1 MSIVESVRKSLVPI
15 HPEGYIF
22 IAAFAIGAF
31 LLHWISPTL
40 GWIGFIATGWCVY
53 FFRDPPRL
61 TPLREGLVVSP
72 ADGIVCSVGFFLPP
86 PELGLGAEPLQR
98 VSIFM
103 SVFDVHVNRAPIT
116 GRVTKVAYKPGLFF
130 NADLD
135 KASEDNERNGIVI
148 DTPSGRFGVVQIAGL
163 VARRI
168 VCFVEEGEP
177 IGVGDRFGLIRFGS
191 RVDVYMPS
199 STRPRVAVG
208 SRAIA
213 GETILADLNSSA
225 GALSFKA
232 G

>member
-1 MSIVESVRKSLVPI
+1 
-15 HPEGYIF
+15 
-22 IAAFAIGAF
+22 
-31 LLHWISPTL
+31 
-40 GWIGFIATGWCVY
+40 
-53 FFRDPPRL
+53 
-61 TPLREGLVVSP
+61 LREGLVVAP
-72 ADGIVCSVGFFLPP
+72 ADGVVCSIGFFLPP

-116 GRVTKVAYKPGLFF
+116 GRISKVAYKPGIFL

-135 KASEDNERNGIVI
+135 KASEDNERNGVVI
-148 DTPSGRFGVVQIAGL
+148 DAPAGRFGVVQIAGL

-168 VCFVEEGEP
+168 VCFVQEGEP

-199 STRPRVAVG
+199 STRPCVAVG
-208 SRAIA
+208 TRAVA
-213 GETILADLNSSA
+213 GETILADLVSTA
-225 GALSFKA
+225 PAMSFKA

>member
-1 MSIVESVRKSLVPI
+1 MSIVDSVRKSLVPI

-31 LLHWISPTL
+31 LLSWLSSTL
-40 GWIGFIATGWCVY
+40 GWIGFIATAWCVF
-53 FFRDPPRL
+53 FFRDPQRL

-72 ADGIVCSVGFFLPP
+72 ADGVVCSVGFFLPP

-116 GRVTKVAYKPGLFF
+116 GRVSKVAYKPGLFF

-135 KASEDNERNGIVI
+135 KASEHNERNGIVI
-148 DTPSGRFGVVQIAGL
+148 DSAYGRFGVVQIAGL

-168 VCFVEEGEP
+168 VCFVEEGETV
-177 IGVGDRFGLIRFGS
+177 GVGDRFGLIRFGS
-191 RVDVYMPS
+191 RLDVYMPS
-199 STRPRVAVG
+199 SARPTVAVG

-213 GETILADLNSSA
+213 GETILADLVSTA

>member
-116 GRVTKVAYKPGLFF
+116 GRVSKIAYRPGLFF

-135 KASEDNERNGIVI
+135 KASEDNERNGLVI

-168 VCFVEEGEP
+168 VCFVQEGET

-199 STRPRVAVG
+199 ATRPTVAVG
-208 SRAIA
+208 SRAVA
-213 GETILADLNSSA
+213 GETVLADLSSSA

>member
-1 MSIVESVRKSLVPI
+1 MSIVDSVRKSLVPI

-22 IAAFAIGAF
+22 IATFGIVAF

-40 GWIGFIATGWCVY
+40 GWIGFIATAWCVY
-53 FFRDPPRL
+53 FFRDPPRV

-72 ADGIVCSVGFFLPP
+72 ADGVVCSVGFFLPP
-86 PELGLGAEPLQR
+86 AELGMGAEPLQR

-103 SVFDVHVNRAPIT
+103 SVFDCHVNRSPIT
-116 GRVTKVAYKPGLFF
+116 GRISKIAYKPGLFV

-135 KASEDNERNGIVI
+135 KASEDNERNGVVI
-148 DTPSGRFGVVQIAGL
+148 DTPAGRFGVVQIAGL

-168 VCFVEEGEP
+168 VCFVHEGET

-199 STRPRVAVG
+199 SARPTVAIG
-208 SRAIA
+208 SRAVA
-213 GETILADLNSSA
+213 GETILADLNA
-225 GALSFKA
+225 HAAALSFKA

>member
-1 MSIVESVRKSLVPI
+1 MSILELVRKSLVPI

-22 IAAFAIGAF
+22 IAAFAIAAL
-31 LLHWISPTL
+31 LLHWISSTL
-40 GWIGFIATGWCVY
+40 GWVGFIATGWCIY
-53 FFRDPPRL
+53 FFRDPQRL

-72 ADGIVCSVGFFLPP
+72 ADGVVCSIGFFLPP
-86 PELGLGAEPLQR
+86 AELGLGAEPLQR

-116 GRVTKVAYKPGLFF
+116 GRISKVAYKPGIFL

-148 DTPSGRFGVVQIAGL
+148 DAPSGRYGVVQIAGL

-168 VCFVEEGEP
+168 VCFVQDGEP

-191 RVDVYMPS
+191 RVDVYMP
-199 STRPRVAVG
+199 TGAKPRIALG

-213 GETILADLNSSA
+213 GETILADVNSTA
-225 GALSFKA
+225 APLSFKA